1 MEGGLRLD
9 RGQIE
14 VVDGAQALVLRG
26 KTPAERLQM
35 AVDMWEMCRQV
46 LTGYLERS
54 HPEWNEEAVRR
65 EVARRLS
72 HGVV

>member
-1 MEGGLRLD
+1 MRLD

-14 VVDGAQALVLRG
+14 VVDSAQALILRG

-35 AVDMWEMCRQV
+35 AVDMWEFCRRV
-46 LTGYLERS
+46 LTTYLEQS

-65 EVARRLS
+65 EVSRRLF
-72 HGVV
+72 HGAV